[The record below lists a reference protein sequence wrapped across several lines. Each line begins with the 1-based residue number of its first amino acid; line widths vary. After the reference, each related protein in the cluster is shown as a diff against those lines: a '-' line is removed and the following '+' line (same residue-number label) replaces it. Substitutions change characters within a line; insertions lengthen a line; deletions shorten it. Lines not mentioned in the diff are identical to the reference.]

1 VGALVDARSDE
12 RSWLEAVVM
21 IVADRPA
28 DTWTDSDALAFEL
41 NLSDLAQRFRTLH
54 AMHTDALAE
63 QRQGFDARKVLIT
76 EPTGF
81 VVHDTVW
88 IEPDHAKVVEG
99 RADEIA
105 GQIASLPEP
114 VRRAIAVLL
123 VERIMGRPKHASDVG
138 EMPED
143 IARRQHG

>member
-1 VGALVDARSDE
+1 
-12 RSWLEAVVM
+12 M

-28 DTWTDSDALAFEL
+28 DTWTDNDSLAFEL

-54 AMHTDALAE
+54 AMQTDALAE

-88 IEPDHAKVVEG
+88 IEPEQAALIEA
-99 RADEIA
+99 RTEEMA
-105 GQIASLPEP
+105 GELASLPEP

-123 VERIMGRPKHASDVG
+123 TERILGRPKSSVVPAPSDVH
-138 EMPED
+138 ED
-143 IARRQHG
+143 ITRRQHG